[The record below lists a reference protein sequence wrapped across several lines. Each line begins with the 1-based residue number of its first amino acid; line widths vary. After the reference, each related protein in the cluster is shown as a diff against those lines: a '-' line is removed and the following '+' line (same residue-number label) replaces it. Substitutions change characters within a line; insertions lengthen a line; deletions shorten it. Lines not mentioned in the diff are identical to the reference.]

1 MKANNVIILRY
12 SDLKQIFEYVD
23 KTYGKDFC

>member
-1 MKANNVIILRY
+1 MKANNVTILRE
-12 SDLKQIFEYVD
+12 SDLKPIFEYVD